1 ITGAISRRMPNKTG
15 IISELAGAGKTIAGV
30 SILYVLGG
38 LALSGIPPLNGFIS
52 KLTVVQGGIDGLQWH
67 VLGLAVG
74 AGLITLLYMARTWQ
88 HIFQRAPDAALV
100 LKPYGDSL
108 IGPTLLIGLC
118 VVLGVY
124 ALTLMEAATLAVERM
139 GDPNIYIR
147 GV

>member
-1 ITGAISRRMPNKTG
+1 MPNKTG
-15 IISELAGAGKTIAGV
+15 TISELAGAGKTMAGV
-30 SILYVLGG
+30 SILYLLGG

-52 KLTVVQGGIDGLQWH
+52 KLTVVQGGIEGQQWL

-88 HIFQRAPDAALV
+88 HIFQRAPDAALA

-108 IGPTLLIGLC
+108 IAPALLIGLC
-118 VVLGVY
+118 IVLGVY
-124 ALTLMEAATLAVERM
+124 ALPLMEAATLAVERM

-147 GV
+147 GVLGGLR